1 MQVLS
6 SKRGK
11 ARLGRCAG
19 GFACGLLLLAGVSG
33 CQSPDFAQVPAGAP
47 AASAQPLTQPET
59 LVLKEG
65 DLIKITFPGAP
76 NLNTS
81 QHIRPDGRI
90 TLPLVGEFKAAGLTS
105 SEMEKELL
113 KLYAPQL
120 VTKEVNVMVESS
132 AFPVYMTGAVLRPGK
147 LTYDR
152 PVTAL
157 EAVMEAGV
165 DYGKANLK
173 AVTVIRHEG
182 GRVLNYKLNLKRVL
196 QGQQS
201 EPFSLKPADIV
212 FVPER
217 FSWF

>member
-1 MQVLS
+1 M
-6 SKRGK
+6 G
-11 ARLGRCAG
+11 AG
-19 GFACGLLLLAGVSG
+19 G
-33 CQSPDFAQVPAGAP
+33 CQTPQGQNTEQRAF
-47 AASAQPLTQPET
+47 AASSQAAAQPEK
-59 LVLKEG
+59 LVLHEG
-65 DLIKITFPGAP
+65 DLLKISFPGAP
-76 NLNTS
+76 NLNTA
-81 QHIRPDGRI
+81 QQIRRDGRI
-90 TLPLVGEFKAAGLTS
+90 ALPLVGEFKAAGLTS

-120 VTKEVNVMVESS
+120 VTKEVTVTVESS
-132 AFPVYMTGAVLRPGK
+132 SFPVYMTGAVLRPGK

-165 DYGKANLK
+165 DYAKANLK
-173 AVTVIRHEG
+173 AVAVIRHEG
-182 GRVLNYKLNLKRVL
+182 GRVQQYKLNLKKVL

-201 EPFSLKPADIV
+201 EPFGLKPSDIV